1 MDYGSVDSLYVSSKF
16 PHGELYKKIYPM
28 QSAKDTK
35 FT

>member
-1 MDYGSVDSLYVSSKF
+1 MDYGYVDSLYVSSEF
-16 PHGELYKKIYPM
+16 PHGKNYKKIYPM